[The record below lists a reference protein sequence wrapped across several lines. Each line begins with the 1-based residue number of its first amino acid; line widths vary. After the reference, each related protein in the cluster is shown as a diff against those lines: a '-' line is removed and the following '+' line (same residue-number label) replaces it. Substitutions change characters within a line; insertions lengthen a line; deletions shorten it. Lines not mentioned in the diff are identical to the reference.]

1 MSRQFECQE
10 DSHQPTGVEMSEMN
24 RRGFIGR
31 GLSLGAA
38 AAVAG
43 AVPARA
49 SVREGRPA
57 LASSGRAMTPMMI
70 TSHTN
75 DTGRRAA
82 TAAWQILSGG
92 GAAMDAVERGANIIE
107 LDPDGTSVGW
117 GGLPNADGVVQ
128 LDASVMDG
136 ATYNAGS
143 VAGIEGIRTPASVA
157 RLVME
162 RTDHVMLVG
171 KYAQEF
177 AIGFGFEVQDLMTP
191 KSREIWLR
199 WREGL
204 SDTDDWGP
212 PDHLRRPRGGSDG
225 GSEGGG
231 LSRAGSGVDAVRR
244 EAVEWAELLD
254 LPGRDGP
261 DRDYVLAEALI
272 HRYGTTNVLAVDA
285 QGNVSGITTTS
296 GLAWKVPGRVGD
308 SPIIG
313 AGLYVDNDIGAA
325 AVTGRGEDVIKS
337 CAGYFIVSRMGAGR
351 TPQEACEDAVAM
363 IRHKYRNVNP
373 EFIPSEKFV
382 AINKD
387 GDHGCAWMPFR
398 DTPPRMT
405 VANADGIHTYEGVSV
420 AD

>member
-1 MSRQFECQE
+1 
-10 DSHQPTGVEMSEMN
+10 MSEMN

-49 SVREGRPA
+49 SASGSGPS
-57 LASSGRAMTPMMI
+57 LSSSGRATTPMMI

-82 TAAWQILSGG
+82 AASWQILSGG
-92 GAAMDAVERGANIIE
+92 GTAMDAVERGANIIE
-107 LDPDGTSVGW
+107 LDPDETSVGW

-162 RTDHVMLVG
+162 RTDHVMLIG
-171 KYAQEF
+171 EYAQRF
-177 AIGFGFEVQDLMTP
+177 AVGFGFEVQELMTP

-199 WREGL
+199 WRERL

-212 PDHLRRPRGGSDG
+212 PDHLRRPRGGSGDG
-225 GSEGGG
+225 G
-231 LSRAGSGVDAVRR
+231 LD
-244 EAVEWAELLD
+244 EAEQWAELLD
-254 LPGRDGP
+254 LPGRHGP
-261 DRDYVLAEALI
+261 DRDYVLAEALL

-351 TPQEACEDAVAM
+351 TPQQACEDAVGM

-373 EFIPSEKFV
+373 DFIPSEKFV

-387 GDHGCAWMPFR
+387 GDYGCAWMPFR

-405 VANADGIHTYEGVSV
+405 VANADGVQTYEGVSV